1 MYNEKMNISEV
12 EDYVFEMFKN
22 VSAHPYAE
30 TLPNTIGGSWNDM
43 LLIDCNRG
51 VKDNDGYGSGI
62 ILLYLYARPRS
73 NGTKNVAKLKQM
85 NNAVAQILE
94 NQDSS
99 GSYNLYRIK
108 TYSDYDYS
116 RNWHCDVISLG
127 ITVK

>member
-1 MYNEKMNISEV
+1 
-12 EDYVFEMFKN
+12 MFKN